1 MYHLFFTH
9 SSVNRNLGCFYV
21 LAIVNIDAVKVG
33 MYVSL
38 QIKLFSAYT
47 PRSGVA
53 ESYGSS
59 MVSLRNR
66 HTVLHSG

>member
-1 MYHLFFTH
+1 MNHLFFTH

-21 LAIVNIDAVKVG
+21 LAILNIVAVNTG

-38 QIKLFSAYT
+38 QIKLFSAYM
-47 PRSGVA
+47 PRSGIA
-53 ESYGSS
+53 GSYGSCMFLLS
-59 MVSLRNR
+59 HH